1 MSARETVWIVDYDL
15 SMSNSRRQF
24 YREVKRLMHERELMG
39 RLSTYSV
46 VVVND
51 EGLARAVYALASR
64 YGKAHLYKGE
74 RIE

>member
-1 MSARETVWIVDYDL
+1 MSTRETVWIVDYDL

-24 YREVKRLMHERELMG
+24 YREVKGLMRELGLMG
-39 RLSTYSV
+39 SLSTYSV
-46 VVVND
+46 VVVKD
-51 EGLARAVYALASR
+51 EELARAVYALASR